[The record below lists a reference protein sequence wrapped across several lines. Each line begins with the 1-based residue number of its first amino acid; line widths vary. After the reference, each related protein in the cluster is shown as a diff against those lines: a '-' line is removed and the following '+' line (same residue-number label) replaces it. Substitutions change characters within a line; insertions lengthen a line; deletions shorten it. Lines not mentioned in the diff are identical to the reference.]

1 MYICVIKYATR
12 KTVLNGGHQVP
23 HPFGIS
29 VFENHAFFT
38 DWVKMGVIRTNRFN
52 GSDPTFLYRSTNR
65 PGQIVV
71 SHPALQPFGETKF
84 IVDYAKCKILTKYEQ
99 GRHIA
104 TLSL

>member
-1 MYICVIKYATR
+1 M
-12 KTVLNGGHQVP
+12 LNGGHQVP

-71 SHPALQPFGETKF
+71 SHPLLQPTGKAEFN
-84 IVDYAKCKILTKYEQ
+84 DSDKILNTYTSARP
-99 GRHIA
+99 GIY
-104 TLSL
+104 T